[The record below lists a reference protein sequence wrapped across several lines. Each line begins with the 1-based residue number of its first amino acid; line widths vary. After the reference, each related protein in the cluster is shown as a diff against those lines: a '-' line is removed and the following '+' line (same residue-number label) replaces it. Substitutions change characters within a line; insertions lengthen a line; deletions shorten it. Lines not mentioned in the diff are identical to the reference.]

1 MDHTPPTCKIPI
13 EPEQN
18 QHTAF
23 ERWFSF
29 YTRHYKLLT
38 FLVTVVMLAVILVL
52 GWISSQAV
60 RDTVIEDFNN
70 QQLVIARHAA
80 SMIENMLADFK
91 RELTLLSFSPAV
103 QYSERVQMQRR
114 ISIVYSSFQDD
125 GMREIRYVGKKSG
138 KTHVIGAD
146 GARLVEPSESDNS
159 YLELASRPD
168 LKNKLQMSDILVQP
182 LNGGHT
188 AFIVMA
194 MPVWQVSVDDA
205 HPVATND
212 FAGVIIFFID
222 ASRLTGKVAGAL
234 RSGKTG
240 YTWVIDDKGIFLYHP
255 EADFIGKNAVEARR
269 EKNPAIS
276 FSRINEIQKEMILT
290 GKEGTS
296 WFISGW
302 HRGQQGVMKK
312 LIAYSPVSLARN
324 GSAKHWSVAVVAPI
338 SEVQDAI
345 HDITFRQA
353 LMQGVAVLITLMGGL
368 TIVSILVRWSQTIQH
383 QVEEKTCALQK
394 SEYRYRSLIE
404 HAKEVIFTIDRN
416 GLILSM
422 NSSGCSFFKID
433 QADFSS
439 MWAHD
444 LFDAQSAAAQMTIV
458 EKIFDR
464 SLAEDEVT
472 SQVEIDDEERWL
484 SINYSPLADE
494 KGAVYSVLGIGRD
507 ITEKK
512 KLEQRMSHTE
522 KLASVGTLAAGV
534 AHEINNPLAVILGF
548 TEMMLE
554 QTPQDSDNYELLK
567 TIERQGMNA
576 KRIVE
581 NLLGF
586 ARFTEH
592 KEQDVDLNENLGLVL
607 KVVANNLNINKITVE
622 KSFATDLPHIQG
634 DPGEL
639 QQVFFNLIANAASAM
654 KGSGGTL
661 TVQTVFV
668 PVSGCVDVTFAD
680 TGSGISRDVRS
691 KIFDPFF
698 TTKEVGEGT
707 GLGLSISYGIISK
720 HGGSIAFE
728 TKTAEES
735 AVTGT
740 KFIVSL
746 PVTAQD
752 KQEDTWQK
760 SY

>member
-1 MDHTPPTCKIPI
+1 MDHTPPTCKIPN
-13 EPEQN
+13 EPEQRR
-18 QHTAF
+18 HTAF

-38 FLVTVVMLAVILVL
+38 FLVTILMLAVILLL

-70 QQLVIARHAA
+70 QQLVIARHAV
-80 SMIENMLADFK
+80 SMIENTLADFK

-125 GMREIRYVGKKSG
+125 GMREIRYVEKKSG
-138 KTHVIGAD
+138 KTHVISAD
-146 GARLVEPSESDNS
+146 GAHIVELSESDGS
-159 YLELASRPD
+159 YLEQAGRSD
-168 LKNKLQMSDILVQP
+168 LKNKLQMSDIFVQP
-182 LNGGHT
+182 LNGGHAT
-188 AFIVMA
+188 FFVMA

-212 FAGVIIFFID
+212 FAGVIIFVID
-222 ASRLTGKVAGAL
+222 ASRLTGKVAGVL

-255 EADFIGKNAVEARR
+255 EADFIGKSAMEARR

-338 SEVQDAI
+338 SEVEDAI

-353 LMQGVAVLITLMGGL
+353 LMQGVAVLIVLMGGL
-368 TIVSILVRWSQTIQH
+368 TLVSILVRWSQTIQH
-383 QVEEKTCALQK
+383 EVEGKTCALQK

-416 GLILSM
+416 GLILSL

-433 QADFSS
+433 QAVFSS
-439 MWAHD
+439 IWVHD
-444 LFDAQSAAAQMTIV
+444 LFDAQSAAAQMAII
-458 EKIFDR
+458 ERIFER

-472 SQVEIDDEERWL
+472 SQVAIDDEERWL
-484 SINYSPLADE
+484 SINYSSLADE

-548 TEMMLE
+548 TEIMLD

-622 KSFATDLPHIQG
+622 KRFADDLPHIQG

-639 QQVFFNLIANAASAM
+639 QQVFFNLIANAASVM
-654 KGSGGTL
+654 KGSGGIL
-661 TVQTVFV
+661 TVQTGFSS
-668 PVSGCVDVTFAD
+668 VSGCVEILFID
-680 TGSGISRDVRS
+680 TGSGIPREVRS

-720 HGGSIAFE
+720 HGGSITFE

-735 AVTGT
+735 SVTGT

-760 SY
+760 SC